1 MKIVLYVWFAV
12 DLLIGGVLSTS
23 VLLGLEVSDES
34 FRWNGVR
41 LLIEIAA
48 LAVIHEIG
56 KREVRRHG

>member
-34 FRWNGVR
+34 VRWNGLR

-48 LAVIHEIG
+48 LAVIAEFG
-56 KREVRRHG
+56 KREARRHG

>member
-1 MKIVLYVWFAV
+1 MKIVLYVWFAL
-12 DLLIGGVLSTS
+12 DLLIGCVLSTS
-23 VLLGLEVSDES
+23 VLLGLDVSDES
-34 FRWNGVR
+34 VRWNGVR

>member
-1 MKIVLYVWFAV
+1 MKIVLYVWFAL

-34 FRWNGVR
+34 VRWNGVR

-48 LAVIHEIG
+48 LAVIAEIG
-56 KREVRRHG
+56 KLEGRRV

>member
-34 FRWNGVR
+34 VRWNGVR

-48 LAVIHEIG
+48 LAVIAEFG
-56 KREVRRHG
+56 KREARRRG